1 MRGSIQINNISERKV
16 PITVKKPKI
25 IRMLAAKNMS
35 SAINALKRS
44 GPVVGKLRT
53 IAVMV
58 SPEKMA
64 GSIQP
69 MVLTIGLIAILT
81 GYLNKRALSSTPLA
95 RAVMTYCFLSS
106 SNKQPRIT
114 RMSPAVPAVPMT
126 IKGKEGEEPPQEIR
140 KIFNLADEWL
150 NVAYGT
156 EKYVKLA
163 NELIT
168 LNVKGFYLIGMV
180 ESSPRPVIR
189 KNGLRNARREGGQ
202 FRPGLGA
209 YMTDQWFF
217 EK

>member
-1 MRGSIQINNISERKV
+1 MPPWHWADIPMG
-16 PITVKKPKI
+16 
-25 IRMLAAKNMS
+25 
-35 SAINALKRS
+35 
-44 GPVVGKLRT
+44 GPEWRRWYDT
-53 IAVMV
+53 
-58 SPEKMA
+58 
-64 GSIQP
+64 
-69 MVLTIGLIAILT
+69 
-81 GYLNKRALSSTPLA
+81 
-95 RAVMTYCFLSS
+95 
-106 SNKQPRIT
+106 
-114 RMSPAVPAVPMT
+114 
-126 IKGKEGEEPPQEIR
+126 KGKEGEEPPQEIR